1 MSFSNIFK
9 RMPSFGRKP
18 LPRRNPTLPS
28 VDSDGPSDNFY
39 TAFEHSVESIPDQS
53 DNLRSRTA
61 EQSEN
66 VGPHIIAGQ
75 SHNLGPCAAEQSQ
88 NLGPC
93 AAEQNQNLGPCAA
106 ELCARAGECYTSS
119 SEGEAEEG
127 QCVFSYDE
135 PTSSIF
141 YVSLREDAGSDYEV
155 SSLSSCSESIGSH
168 NF

>member
-39 TAFEHSVESIPDQS
+39 TAFEHSVESIPEQS
-53 DNLRSRTA
+53 DNIRSRTA

-75 SHNLGPCAAEQSQ
+75 SQ
-88 NLGPC
+88 NV
-93 AAEQNQNLGPCAA
+93 GPCAA

-155 SSLSSCSESIGSH
+155 SSLSSCSESTGSH
-168 NF
+168 NLAF